1 MVASWALYAGI
12 DWSENLQDLAVVD
25 RTGQLVASTRFEA
38 TPAGIREM
46 LKVLSG
52 LRASN
57 GFSRKSVPIAIEA
70 SRGLLVAALQQHGQP
85 VVPIHPATAARYRG
99 RINPGNRKKSD
110 AQDCLL
116 LANILRTDGHLHRA
130 LHRSS
135 DHANA
140 IGALTRAQLRAVRTR
155 QYHYLQL
162 RAQLRQVHPTAVQAW
177 ATMDHRLLRPE
188 AREIIALAPTSSTAA
203 RLTRRQI
210 RAALERGGRTR
221 LLDAETE
228 RLYELFREPVLRNP
242 PTLEGALGQGVL
254 STLHFINAACQNV
267 EEMTDAATGLFL
279 QHPQSEIYLSFPG
292 VGPLTGARL
301 VGELG
306 DDPARFPNGKGLASY
321 AGARPFTWASGSSR
335 TVLHR
340 RISANKFLA
349 TYGHHWA
356 FATLTKSAE
365 CRAYYDRRRGA
376 GDRHNAALRRLFAK
390 LLSSLHYC
398 LRNDVEFD
406 AAAAWPRAPG
416 GGAATA

>member
-1 MVASWALYAGI
+1 MASWALFAGI
-12 DWSENLQDLAVVD
+12 DWSENLNDLAVVD

-38 TPAGIREM
+38 TPAGIRDM
-46 LKVLSG
+46 LKVISG
-52 LRASN
+52 VRASN

-85 VVPIHPATAARYRG
+85 VVPIHPATVARYRG

-110 AQDCLL
+110 AQDCQL
-116 LANILRTDGHLHRA
+116 LANILRTDGHLHRP

-155 QYHYLQL
+155 QYHYLQM
-162 RAQLRQVHPTAVQAW
+162 RAQLRQVHPAAISAW
-177 ATMDHRLLRPE
+177 ATMEHKLLRAE
-188 AREIIALAPTSSTAA
+188 AREVIALAPTSGQAA

-210 RAALERGGRTR
+210 RAALERGGRSR
-221 LLDAETE
+221 LLDSETD
-228 RLYELFREPVLRNP
+228 RLHAVFREPVLRNP
-242 PTLEGALGQGVL
+242 PSVEDALGQGVL
-254 STLHFINAACQNV
+254 STLRFVNEASETV
-267 EEMTDAATGLFL
+267 EEMTSAATDLFL

-292 VGPLTGARL
+292 VGALTGARL
-301 VGELG
+301 LGELG
-306 DDPARFPNGKGLASY
+306 DDPARFPTGKGMAAY

-349 TYGHHWA
+349 GYGHLWA
-356 FATLTKSAE
+356 FTTLTKSAE
-365 CRAYYDRRRGA
+365 CRAYYDRRREA

-390 LLSSLHYC
+390 LMSSLHYC
-398 LRNDVEFD
+398 LRHDVEFD
-406 AAAAWPRAPG
+406 AAAAWPRAPEVE
-416 GGAATA
+416 AAAA